1 MSKNLNSQEIKR
13 ENPIGNREANRLT
26 GIEKAL
32 HLLSNTMAMIAHSVL
47 SWSVSPSPLNKDQG
61 WGNLKKTWAWLAQ
74 QNGMSGMNKHLLT
87 ESGRKAVIVGS
98 SHLMLPVARKA
109 GRPVDQ
115 QHQTMHLVILQTL
128 YLF

>member
-61 WGNLKKTWAWLAQ
+61 WRCTKECSDNSWY
-74 QNGMSGMNKHLLT
+74 LT
-87 ESGRKAVIVGS
+87 EVWAESQKPCS
-98 SHLMLPVARKA
+98 SCVK
-109 GRPVDQ
+109 V
-115 QHQTMHLVILQTL
+115 
-128 YLF
+128 